1 MAQETRT
8 DDGMYLKQ
16 ETSNVV
22 HNVCF
27 VCGNSGHPEQYWLR
41 VRPPSTGPSDGSP
54 HFPFLEMHEPPQGYR
69 QPLNAKQDSAVTSC
83 YLCYSLL
90 IGQWDRYERENVPA
104 RQRVYWLKR
113 CDNGPFTGADLST
126 QGEYACQLLGLSVD
140 YTNSHKD
147 TIMSSAMSQ
156 ITGEDSR
163 GARIPLTSVSTS
175 SDHIA
180 QQNGS
185 NPINTS
191 TPHSNPGSYSSS
203 SGTDILDL
211 SMPDKNSSTEVCYVC
226 GEEFRRGSLSH
237 VSAKPPA
244 AVTQPDQ
251 PFFPSLMLHPRPP
264 RSRPMDSTGRVQ
276 TCSACHAHLLN
287 QWQVY
292 TSKGI
297 PHGERN
303 YILRKRLIP
312 SIDTSTFICFTCS
325 LEYPSSSMRTLY
337 CYPNNIREPYYP
349 SLIKIK
355 TPPGALPISSQ
366 GTVQVCAVC
375 FKSVPQKHQV
385 TMLMDLPVVP
395 SPSPSLQSIKSPDI
409 RFRPYDITKPNKSQ
423 TPTPSE
429 AHRSTLATS
438 TDVSGNGGP
447 VRIMSGN
454 NFRCFVCYE
463 MQHRSQLEWLC
474 TNAEGM
480 NSHAM
485 HFPCLKQLSR
495 SAENYCVES
504 QGRVLACSKCVQQLS
519 VQWNSMEANRVP
531 LEHRRYDVPGLN
543 VNGYNSQQISSRNDI
558 SSIYCFLC
566 NHHSDLTYARVL
578 YSRPQG
584 RNAPY
589 FPYLLRHETTPGTEQ
604 LREDGSAL
612 VCTFCYHAY
621 VAQWRDYE
629 SSSISIPQHERIY
642 NHKEYVC
649 YVCTQR
655 TGRRHIRSL
664 AVNDYPFLR
673 YHRQIDQA
681 LLLENGEFAVVCV
694 ECYETI
700 HIQAIEYERFGM
712 PLDKQ
717 SVQNINAVKMV
728 KQEDSYSQRVP
739 QNMTV
744 DKAQVNQTNKILRKN
759 IKQQQTVDNTKR
771 SMLSSNQLNSKTD
784 LGLVKPQPTSSG
796 SKRTLMPNIMGQTPP
811 PPSPGGRSFAAALRN
826 LAKQAG
832 PPSTHSNDK
841 EGIESQDRL
850 QQESLKSRITLP
862 ACNKS
867 QPDNESKPAG
877 LNTEPRSGFQPYKP
891 DEQRTMVP
899 SSASAPPHFAVDPA
913 SYSPYHPANLY
924 SPHFQ
929 HAFRIEEQMYLER
942 CGVPLFPH
950 SPYHSHTTPH
960 PSALYGLHHLQSPLV
975 MSPNIVD
982 RMKMEEDRLQRDRD
996 MQEREKRDKA
1006 KQQQRIKNVHTLA
1019 ADLSGRRH

>member
-1 MAQETRT
+1 MAQEVRNN
-8 DDGMYLKQ
+8 DGIYMKQ
-16 ETSNVV
+16 DISNVATQ
-22 HNVCF
+22 NVCF
-27 VCGNSGHPEQYWLR
+27 VCGNSGHSEQYWLR
-41 VRPPSTGPSDGSP
+41 IRPSSTGPIDGTP
-54 HFPFLEMHEPPQGYR
+54 HFPFLEMHEPPQGYK
-69 QPLNAKQDSAVTSC
+69 LSFDSKQENMVTSC

-90 IGQWDRYERENVPA
+90 IGQWDRYEHDNVPA

-140 YTNSHKD
+140 FTNSHKD
-147 TIMSSAMSQ
+147 TVMSSAMSQ

-163 GARIPLTSVSTS
+163 GTRFQPTSASTL
-175 SDHIA
+175 SDHIT

-185 NPINTS
+185 NTINMGA
-191 TPHSNPGSYSSS
+191 PHSNPGSYSSS

-237 VSAKPPA
+237 VSAKPP
-244 AVTQPDQ
+244 VVINQTDQ

-276 TCSACHAHLLN
+276 TCSACHAHLLK

-312 SIDTSTFICFTCS
+312 SIDTSTFVCFTCS
-325 LEYPSSSMRTLY
+325 LEYPSVSMRSLY
-337 CYPNNIREPYYP
+337 CYPNNSREPYYP
-349 SLIKIK
+349 SLTKIK
-355 TPPGALPISSQ
+355 TPPGALPISPQ

-423 TPTPSE
+423 TSSPSVIHQNSLN
-429 AHRSTLATS
+429 AAIDLT
-438 TDVSGNGGP
+438 GNGGGSDH
-447 VRIMSGN
+447 IMSGN
-454 NFRCFVCYE
+454 NFRCYVCYE
-463 MQHRSQLEWLC
+463 MLPRSQLKWLC
-474 TNAEGM
+474 TSAEGM

-495 SAENYCVES
+495 SSENYCVES
-504 QGRVLACSKCVQQLS
+504 QGRVLSCNKCVQQLTT
-519 VQWNSMEANRVP
+519 QWNSMETNRVP
-531 LEHRRYDVPGLN
+531 LEHRRYNVPSLN
-543 VNGYNSQQISSRNDI
+543 VNGYNSQQTSNRNDV

-566 NHHSDLTYARVL
+566 GYHSDLTYARVL
-578 YSRPQG
+578 YSHPQG

-589 FPYLLRHETTPGTEQ
+589 FPYLLKHETTAGSEQ

-612 VCTFCYHAY
+612 VCTFCYHGY
-621 VAQWRDYE
+621 VAQWRDFE
-629 SSSISIPQHERIY
+629 AAATPVPQPQRLY

-655 TGRRHIRSL
+655 TGRHSIRSL
-664 AVNDYPFLR
+664 AINDYPFLR
-673 YHRQIDQA
+673 YHRQSDQA

-700 HIQAIEYERFGM
+700 HIQALEYERFGM

-717 SVQNINAVKMV
+717 SLQN
-728 KQEDSYSQRVP
+728 SYANSIRQDDYTDQPIP
-739 QNMTV
+739 QNMTI
-744 DKAQVNQTNKILRKN
+744 DKIQGNQTNKITRKN
-759 IKQQQTVDNTKR
+759 IKQTLDNSKR
-771 SMLSSNQLNSKTD
+771 PIQSSNNYNSKVDT
-784 LGLVKPQPTSSG
+784 GLNKLQSS
-796 SKRTLMPNIMGQTPP
+796 SSILKNPLNPNCVGQAL
-811 PPSPGGRSFAAALRN
+811 PPSSGGRSFAAALRN

-832 PPSTHSNDK
+832 PSSIQSNDK
-841 EGIESQDRL
+841 EGTEVLER
-850 QQESLKSRITLP
+850 QQQGYLKSGRIPLSYP
-862 ACNKS
+862 NKS
-867 QPDNESKPAG
+867 TPNDESKSGAVN
-877 LNTEPRSGFQPYKP
+877 LESRSGFQPYKP
-891 DEQRTMVP
+891 DEQRSLMSTAV
-899 SSASAPPHFAVDPA
+899 SAPSHFMVDPA

-924 SPHFQ
+924 SPHLQ
-929 HAFRIEEQMYLER
+929 HAFRIEEQIYLER
-942 CGVPLFPH
+942 CGVPIFSP
-950 SPYHSHTTPH
+950 SPYHHQNSTHSP
-960 PSALYGLHHLQSPLV
+960 ALYGLNHLQSPLM
-975 MSPNIVD
+975 MSPSIAD
-982 RMKMEEDRLQRDRD
+982 RMKMEEDRQQKEER
-996 MQEREKRDKA
+996 EREKRERGKH
-1006 KQQQRIKNVHTLA
+1006 QRIKNTQPSTA
-1019 ADLSGRRH
+1019 TDLSGRRH

>member
-8 DDGMYLKQ
+8 DDGMYIKQ
-16 ETSNVV
+16 ETSSVI

-27 VCGNSGHPEQYWLR
+27 VCGNSGHSEQYWLR
-41 VRPPSTGPSDGSP
+41 VRPPSAGPSDGTP

-69 QPLNAKQDSAVTSC
+69 QPLNAKQDSAITSC

-163 GARIPLTSVSTS
+163 GARIPLTSISTS

-180 QQNGS
+180 QLNGS
-185 NPINTS
+185 NPINTN

-244 AVTQPDQ
+244 TVNQTEQ

-276 TCSACHAHLLN
+276 TCTACHAHLLN

-325 LEYPSSSMRTLY
+325 LEYPSSSMRSLY

-349 SLIKIK
+349 SLTKIK

-366 GTVQVCAVC
+366 GTVQV
-375 FKSVPQKHQV
+375 S
-385 TMLMDLPVVP
+385 
-395 SPSPSLQSIKSPDI
+395 S
-409 RFRPYDITKPNKSQ
+409 
-423 TPTPSE
+423 
-429 AHRSTLATS
+429 
-438 TDVSGNGGP
+438 DVSGNGGP

-454 NFRCFVCYE
+454 NFRCYVCYE

-485 HFPCLKQLSR
+485 HFPCLTQLSR
-495 SAENYCVES
+495 SSENYCVES
-504 QGRVLACSKCVQQLS
+504 QGRVLACSKCVPQLS
-519 VQWNSMEANRVP
+519 AQWNSMEANRVP
-531 LEHRRYDVPGLN
+531 LEHRRYNVPGLN
-543 VNGYNSQQISSRNDI
+543 VNGYNTQQISSRNDV

-589 FPYLLRHETTPGTEQ
+589 FPYLLKHETTQGAEQ

-629 SSSISIPQHERIY
+629 SSSIPIPQHERSY

-655 TGRRHIRSL
+655 AGRRHIRSL

-717 SVQNINAVKMV
+717 SLQNTNTVKMV
-728 KQEDSYSQRVP
+728 KQEDNYSQRVP

-744 DKAQVNQTNKILRKN
+744 EKAQVNQTNKVQRKN
-759 IKQQQTVDNTKR
+759 VKQQQTAVDSTKR
-771 SMLSSNQLNSKTD
+771 SMLNSNQYSSKTD
-784 LGLVKPQPTSSG
+784 AGLVKPQPTSSG
-796 SKRTLMPNIMGQTPP
+796 SKRTMMPNLIGQAPP

-841 EGIESQDRL
+841 EGIESQEKH
-850 QQESLKSRITLP
+850 QQESLKGRIALP
-862 ACNKS
+862 GCNKS
-867 QPDNESKPAG
+867 QPDNESKSTG
-877 LNTEPRSGFQPYKP
+877 LNNEPRSGFQPYKP
-891 DEQRTMVP
+891 DEQRTMIP
-899 SSASAPPHFAVDPA
+899 KSPTGPPPPHFAVDPA

-942 CGVPLFPH
+942 CGVPLFPT
-950 SPYHSHTTPH
+950 SPYHPHNSPH

-1006 KQQQRIKNVHTLA
+1006 KQQQRVKNVHTMA
-1019 ADLSGRRH
+1019 TDLSGKN